1 MEQNEKKLEPIFSV
15 SEYIEFLNINL
26 KKIGV
31 AKIVG
36 EVTKVTF
43 PSNGH
48 VYFSIKDK
56 SGVGVLDVKIWKNNY
71 ALCGVRL
78 EEGIEV
84 ILFGCPNV
92 YLPTGRISFIAQTI
106 ELKGEGAL
114 KKAYE
119 ELKNKLER
127 EGLFAEER

>member
-56 SGVGVLDVKIWKNNY
+56 SGVGVLDVKIWKNN
-71 ALCGVRL
+71 
-78 EEGIEV
+78 
-84 ILFGCPNV
+84 
-92 YLPTGRISFIAQTI
+92 
-106 ELKGEGAL
+106 
-114 KKAYE
+114 
-119 ELKNKLER
+119 
-127 EGLFAEER
+127 

>member
-36 EVTKVTF
+36 EVAKVTF

-48 VYFSIKDK
+48 VYFSIKDN
-56 SGVGVLDVKIWKNNY
+56 S
-71 ALCGVRL
+71 
-78 EEGIEV
+78 
-84 ILFGCPNV
+84 
-92 YLPTGRISFIAQTI
+92 S
-106 ELKGEGAL
+106 
-114 KKAYE
+114 
-119 ELKNKLER
+119 
-127 EGLFAEER
+127 